1 MKSEE
6 IYNGWKKR
14 KSHIEIRKNF
24 TDEVMNQVYQYE
36 REKRKPLFDGH
47 QLIELI
53 STRPLGKAAVVTAG
67 AVIGLVRITF
77 VVYAFLW
84 C

>member
-1 MKSEE
+1 MKRNE
-6 IYNGWKKR
+6 IYQAWKKQR
-14 KSHIEIRKNF
+14 TQVEISKSFGDDIMNRIR
-24 TDEVMNQVYQYE
+24 QYKRE
-36 REKRKPLFDGH
+36 RRKPLVDVYG
-47 QLIELI
+47 LIELI
-53 STRPLGKAAVVTAG
+53 SAHPLAKAGAVTAG